1 MALAGTTHRRSTG
14 ADRRRPDDGIV
25 RRWLRLAW
33 VYAPSFATVALLI
46 GFWEFYVQWKDV
58 SRAVLPAPSL
68 VVSTLI
74 DRWPVFWDNL
84 GHTVQ
89 AIGLGF
95 LWGFVVGVVSGVL
108 IVQWKPLAR
117 TLHPLIVMSQTIPVI
132 ALAPLLII
140 WLGFGIAPR
149 VVIVTLA
156 VFFPITINLVE
167 GLRSAEAG
175 VINLMR
181 SYSATRWQIFRTIQ
195 IPTSLPYLF
204 TAIQI
209 AVTYS
214 VISAVV
220 AEWVGSGKGLG
231 KLLVSRT
238 SAFTLDVTFAAILL
252 IVIVALLLFYA
263 TRILR
268 RLVMPWERAAS

>member
-1 MALAGTTHRRSTG
+1 M
-14 ADRRRPDDGIV
+14 
-25 RRWLRLAW
+25 RWLRRVW
-33 VYAPSFATVALLI
+33 VYAPSLATIALLI
-46 GFWEFYVQWKDV
+46 GIWEFYVQWKDV
-58 SRAVLPAPSL
+58 SKAVLPPPSL
-68 VVSTLI
+68 IVSTLI

-89 AIGLGF
+89 AISYGF
-95 LWGFVVGVVSGVL
+95 LWGFIVGVTSAVL
-108 IVQWKPLAR
+108 IVQWKPLER

-167 GLRSAEAG
+167 GLRSAEPG
-175 VINLMR
+175 VINLMK

-195 IPTSLPYLF
+195 VPASLPYLF

-209 AVTYS
+209 AATYS

-238 SAFTLDVTFAAILL
+238 SAFTLDVTFAAILM
-252 IVIVALLLFYA
+252 IVVVALTLFYA

-268 RLVMPWERAAS
+268 RIVMPWERSAT